1 MLRQAGVAPD
11 HIPEQTAKLVDFQSD
26 AILRL
31 IKTHDK
37 PFVGYTFQSVTD
49 PLLRRLVERGVPIFQ
64 GPERAALA
72 IEAAYQYTCLRD
84 KILASASQSFQPSA
98 HLPA

>member
-1 MLRQAGVAPD
+1 MLRQVGVLPD
-11 HIPEQTAKLVDFQSD
+11 HIAEQAAKLVDFQSD

-31 IKTHDK
+31 IETHDK
-37 PFVGYTFQSVTD
+37 PFVGYSFQSLTD
-49 PLLRRLVERGVPIFQ
+49 QLLRRLVERGVSIFP
-64 GPERAALA
+64 GPERAARA

-84 KILASASQSFQPSA
+84 KILASASQSLQPSA